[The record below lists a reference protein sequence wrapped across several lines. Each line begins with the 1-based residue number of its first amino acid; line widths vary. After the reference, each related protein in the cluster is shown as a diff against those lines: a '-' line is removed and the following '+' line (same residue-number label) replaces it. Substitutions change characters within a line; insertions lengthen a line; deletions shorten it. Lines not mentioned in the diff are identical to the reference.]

1 MTYRRVVDAVDW
13 LMDHGYAE
21 GRTGLWHFGK
31 QSIVRATPKLM
42 SLVGGLVDVSARKG
56 AMLKD
61 EILLRDK
68 VGGAIGFYD
77 TDEIRLMRQQ
87 MKVINAHLADQRC
100 FFKGTEMFIPPAARI
115 FNQNFRR
122 GGRLYHQGSSYQQMP
137 EHKRGQIELLLDDG
151 TVSPMVELD
160 FDSLHMRLIYHQ
172 AGKRQPDGDL
182 YAIQGYSRRL
192 VKRATLIAINADGT
206 EIGAIAK
213 ELEDDEELALD
224 NGLHHRSPTALRATA
239 SQLVAAIRRK
249 HYRVKEF
256 FGTGCGA
263 ELMKADSD
271 MAVRIMLTMIEKTG
285 RCPLVVHDSFL
296 VPQCDAEHLKEV
308 MAQTLTSTA
317 TSEVSSQTTP
327 PPLPIH
333 MGKHGTEQQMYSV
346 TTTAMEASEKMI
358 SLGRPP

>member
-1 MTYRRVVDAVDW
+1 
-13 LMDHGYAE
+13 
-21 GRTGLWHFGK
+21 
-31 QSIVRATPKLM
+31 M

-68 VGGAIGFYD
+68 VGGAIGFFYD

-122 GGRLYHQGSSYQQMP
+122 GVAASTIRAARTSRCPSTSVARSSCFLMTALCP
-137 EHKRGQIELLLDDG
+137 
-151 TVSPMVELD
+151 PMVELD

-296 VPQCDAEHLKEV
+296 VPPVRCGTPQRSYGSNPYLNCHLR
-308 MAQTLTSTA
+308 
-317 TSEVSSQTTP
+317 SQFPDHSTP
-327 PPLPIH
+327 PSPYP
-333 MGKHGTEQQMYSV
+333 HGGN
-346 TTTAMEASEKMI
+346 TALSSRCTALRQPRWK
-358 SLGRPP
+358 LQRR